1 MAKRRGNQDGTFY
14 QRSNGTWCGQIMI
27 NNKRYT
33 VYAKGIQECRRKLR
47 DKINTLEEFQS
58 SSILFSKYANHVIQ
72 DQLSKQIIKAST
84 ANVKKSVVRRF
95 VEAVGDKP
103 LNDINKDTIN
113 TFTAHLISKGCTRN
127 TINTCVGGILSIINV
142 AYQNELIQFPIH
154 TSLINKGPQQR
165 RPRELPDINDVKE
178 IIETY
183 TDKRRLFLYI
193 LLYTGLRGN
202 EAIVLNWEDVDFNS
216 YKIYVN
222 RGYAK
227 VDGDYIVSAP
237 KSNRV
242 GEFVQFS
249 QSLYDIFQQYQPS
262 TGCIFPYTTTRYTLD
277 NIRQSFK
284 NKLAKY
290 GYKGGLHMLRHLHAS
305 ILLNN
310 NIDLKTIQS
319 QLRHQNID
327 TTNKYLHE
335 LKNDIR
341 ESIKRLR
348 F

>member
-1 MAKRRGNQDGTFY
+1 M
-14 QRSNGTWCGQIMI
+14 
-27 NNKRYT
+27 
-33 VYAKGIQECRRKLR
+33 
-47 DKINTLEEFQS
+47 
-58 SSILFSKYANHVIQ
+58 
-72 DQLSKQIIKAST
+72 
-84 ANVKKSVVRRF
+84 
-95 VEAVGDKP
+95 
-103 LNDINKDTIN
+103 
-113 TFTAHLISKGCTRN
+113 
-127 TINTCVGGILSIINV
+127 
-142 AYQNELIQFPIH
+142 IQFPIH

-165 RPRELPDINDVKE
+165 RQRELPDINDVKD

-183 TDKRRLFLYI
+183 KDKRRLFLYI

-202 EAIVLNWEDVDFNS
+202 EAIVLNWGDIDFNS

-227 VDGDYIVSAP
+227 VNGEYIVSSP
-237 KSNRV
+237 KSNRI

-249 QSLYDIFQQYQPS
+249 QTLYDIFQQYQPGD
-262 TGCIFPYTTTRYTLD
+262 GCIFPYTTTRYTLD

>member
-1 MAKRRGNQDGTFY
+1 MKRRGNQDGTFY
-14 QRSNGTWCGQIMI
+14 QRANGSWCGQIMI

-47 DKINTLEEFQS
+47 DKINALEEFKS
-58 SSILFSKYANHVIQ
+58 SSVLFSKYANHVIE

-84 ANVKKSVVRRF
+84 ANSKKSVVRRF
-95 VEAVGDKP
+95 VSAVGDIQ
-103 LNDINKDTIN
+103 LNNINKDVIN
-113 TFTAHLISKGCTRN
+113 TFTAYLIGKGCTRN

-142 AYQNELIQFPIH
+142 AYQHELIQFPIH

-165 RPRELPDINDVKE
+165 KQRELPDINEVKE

-183 TDKRRLFLYI
+183 KDKRRLFLYI

-202 EAIVLNWEDVDFNS
+202 EAIALTWEDIDFKS
-216 YKIYVN
+216 YKIFVN

-227 VDGDYIVSAP
+227 VNNEYIISAP
-237 KSNRV
+237 KSNRI

-249 QSLYDIFQQYQPS
+249 QTLNDILKEYEQGSGFIFEYTS
-262 TGCIFPYTTTRYTLD
+262 TKYSLD
-277 NIRQSFK
+277 NIRQSFR
-284 NKLAKY
+284 NKMAKY
-290 GYKGGLHMLRHLHAS
+290 GYKCGLHMLRHLHAS